1 METAR
6 KNCAADPS
14 TGLTGVAGCAQ
25 GDRAMSSLAESSVL
39 IDRALVTLCS
49 ELPESLG
56 LYNTGKDQL
65 SIAAMRGVPMLD
77 RLAFESRKH
86 FIIRDWMRSY
96 VPGEDQA
103 LTAEIS
109 FDSLRETLKGERKE
123 RQRLEREQEA
133 ARGGAS
139 PTAANGKSKKKK
151 KQDKQKEKSVPEKPK
166 KKKKDT
172 NRSSSAE
179 RSRNGK
185 AKAKGKSKQKPRV
198 RSTRQHPGDSDD
210 EAEFVV
216 SDGDI
221 SMGSNSSSSEDSS
234 SSSES
239 ESSEEETKESEQREK
254 SRSSRGKKKKKKVKS
269 NLPPVE
275 AVLSSDEDEEPNEMF
290 DEGDPDV
297 YEVETILDKR
307 PGQFGGEPE
316 YLIKWVGYEETTWE
330 PAANV
335 SKDLVDEFEGQPVRE
350 NEYAV
355 EEIRDRRSKRDPETR
370 LKTHE
375 YLVKWVGYDEQT
387 WEPAENLP
395 HNLRRKFD
403 SKYEARKRRRR

>member
-1 METAR
+1 
-6 KNCAADPS
+6 
-14 TGLTGVAGCAQ
+14 
-25 GDRAMSSLAESSVL
+25 MSSLAESSVL

-65 SIAAMRGVPMLD
+65 SIAALRGVSMLE
-77 RLAFESRKH
+77 RLPFESRKH
-86 FIIRDWMRSY
+86 FILRDWMRSY

-109 FDSLRETLKGERKE
+109 FDSLRETLKRERKE
-123 RQRLEREQEA
+123 RQRLERLQEA
-133 ARGGAS
+133 ERAGAS
-139 PTAANGKSKKKK
+139 PTAAANGKSKKKK
-151 KQDKQKEKSVPEKPK
+151 RKEKEKEANVVDKAK
-166 KKKKDT
+166 KKKVSKT
-172 NRSSSAE
+172 SASSS
-179 RSRNGK
+179 RSGK
-185 AKAKGKSKQKPRV
+185 SKAKGKSKSKPR
-198 RSTRQHPGDSDD
+198 RQRPGDSDD
-210 EAEFVV
+210 EVEFVV
-216 SDGDI
+216 SDGDV
-221 SMGSNSSSSEDSS
+221 SMSSRSSSSKDSS

-239 ESSEEETKESEQREK
+239 ESSEEETKESEQRDK
-254 SRSSRGKKKKKKVKS
+254 SKSSRKKKQKKIKS

-275 AVLSSDEDEEPNEMF
+275 AVLSSDEDEEVNEMF

-297 YEVETILDKR
+297 YEVETVLDKR
-307 PGQFGGEPE
+307 PGPVAGEPE

-335 SKDLVDEFEGQPVRE
+335 SKDLIDEFEGQPVRE

-375 YLVKWVGYDEQT
+375 YLVKWVGYDETT

>member
-1 METAR
+1 
-6 KNCAADPS
+6 
-14 TGLTGVAGCAQ
+14 
-25 GDRAMSSLAESSVL
+25 MSSLAEASVL

-65 SIAAMRGVPMLD
+65 SIAALRGVPMLE
-77 RLAFESRKH
+77 RLPFESRKH
-86 FIIRDWMRSY
+86 FILRDWMRSY

-109 FDSLRETLKGERKE
+109 FDSLRETLKRERKE
-123 RQRLEREQEA
+123 RQRLERLQEA
-133 ARGGAS
+133 ERAGGS
-139 PTAANGKSKKKK
+139 PTAAANGKSKKQKRK
-151 KQDKQKEKSVPEKPK
+151 KQKEAKEAGKAK
-166 KKKKDT
+166 KKAAGKAGASGS
-172 NRSSSAE
+172 RSEKAKA
-179 RSRNGK
+179 K
-185 AKAKGKSKQKPRV
+185 AKAKGKSKSKAK
-198 RSTRQHPGDSDD
+198 TRRQRPGDSDD
-210 EAEFVV
+210 EGDFVV
-216 SDGDI
+216 SDGDA
-221 SMGSNSSSSEDSS
+221 SMGSRSSSSEGSSS

-254 SRSSRGKKKKKKVKS
+254 STSSRKKKQKKIKS
-269 NLPPVE
+269 NLPPLE
-275 AVLSSDEDEEPNEMF
+275 AVLSSDEEEEEANEMF

-297 YEVETILDKR
+297 YEVETVLDKR
-307 PGQFGGEPE
+307 PGPVAGEPE

-335 SKDLVDEFEGQPVRE
+335 SKDLIDEFEGQPVRE

-355 EEIRDRRSKRDPETR
+355 EEIRDRRSRRDPETR

-375 YLVKWVGYDEQT
+375 YLVKWVGYDETT

-403 SKYEARKRRRR
+403 AKYEARKRRRR